1 MVLFNPPLDWYP
13 ARKANGVP
21 AIQVTGMTDLV
32 DVQSEMDVGKL
43 CKDCLV
49 AHRLWRNTPEISST
63 EVLIDYRNPGNLDHA
78 VGIVKPLHL
87 DKSDR
92 RKIFPECFT
101 VDGS

>member
-43 CKDCLV
+43 CKDCL
-49 AHRLWRNTPEISST
+49 AGHCLWRNTPEISST
-63 EVLIDYRNPGNLDHA
+63 DPFSRLLQSR
-78 VGIVKPLHL
+78 KPRSCSR
-87 DKSDR
+87 DCKAASPR
-92 RKIFPECFT
+92 QE
-101 VDGS
+101 